1 VTDQDPTAGKVA
13 DLEAVL
19 EVTRQLAVTP
29 ELPALLRSIERAS
42 RKVLRCERAS
52 VFLYDADRQELYSK
66 IATGL
71 DELRVPANRGISGEV
86 VQTRQ
91 VINVPEAY
99 ADSRFNPDVDK
110 QTGFRTRNMLTFP
123 LIDFDGNLVGVLQ
136 LLNKISGPFDD
147 YDERLGASLCAQV
160 AVAVKRQQLI
170 EQYAEKQRMEHDLSI
185 ASSIQQECLPSS
197 DPQIDGYDIAGWNKP
212 ADETGGDCYDFLPLS
227 DGSLAFAVA
236 DATGHGIG
244 PALVIAECRAILRAI
259 VSVTSDL
266 ARAVSQAN
274 DLLCVDLPAERF
286 VTAFVGILRPER
298 QMVSY
303 LSAGHG
309 PMLLYRAGD
318 GSVEQ
323 LGATGIPLG
332 ILPETEFG
340 PVQEVRLESGDILL
354 VLTDGLLE
362 WARTDGTQ
370 FGVERTAEL
379 VRRHG
384 GETGHRLIQLLYEAV
399 REFGSSTKQA
409 DDLTAVVVKRH

>member
-1 VTDQDPTAGKVA
+1 MTDQDPTGDKVA

-29 ELPALLRSIERAS
+29 ELPALLRSVERAA

-52 VFLYDADRQELYSK
+52 VFLYDRDRQELYSK

-71 DELRVPANRGISGEV
+71 DELRIPANRGISGEV

-136 LLNKISGPFDD
+136 LLNKIGGTFDE

-185 ASSIQQECLPSS
+185 ACSIQQECLPSS
-197 DPQIDGYDIAGWNKP
+197 DPQISGYDIAGWNRP
-212 ADETGGDCYDFLPLS
+212 ADETGGDYYDFLPLS
-227 DGSLAFAVA
+227 DGGLEFAVA

-274 DLLCVDLPAERF
+274 DLLCADLPAERF

-298 QMVSY
+298 QVVRY

-309 PMLLYRAGD
+309 PMLLYRAAD
-318 GSVEQ
+318 DRVEQ
-323 LGATGIPLG
+323 LGATGLPLG
-332 ILPETEFG
+332 ILPKTEFG

-362 WARTDGTQ
+362 WARADGTQ

-384 GETGHRLIQLLYEAV
+384 GESGHRLIQLLYEAV
-399 REFGSSTKQA
+399 QEFGSSTKQA
-409 DDLTAVVVKRH
+409 DDLTAVVVKRL